1 MQGIKHAG
9 CNNNENRKEY
19 HRSSW
24 DSIGGIKPQTNVTGE
39 KIPNKKKKKKRREKD
54 GACLHLRLHLSPPH
68 PLQFLIL
75 FAELTSFYEP
85 STHLDLPLILFI

>member
-39 KIPNKKKKKKRREKD
+39 KIPNKKKKKKKRERRRVS
-54 GACLHLRLHLSPPH
+54 APTPAPVATPSTPIPYFICPIN
-68 PLQFLIL
+68 QFLR
-75 FAELTSFYEP
+75 AKYS
-85 STHLDLPLILFI
+85 S